1 MYRENEKVA
10 RKSNAG
16 KVSAEKQKYDVVKS
30 CGGAILGRH
39 FRGLRRGVLMSPCRS
54 FSSPPVVYLA
64 RDKCRCP
71 FFAAI
76 QLSL

>member
-16 KVSAEKQKYDVVKS
+16 KISAEKQKYDLVKS
-30 CGGAILGRH
+30 CGGAILCRH
-39 FRGLRRGVLMSPCRS
+39 FRGLPKGVHMSLCSS
-54 FSSPPVVYLA
+54 FSSPPVAYLA

-71 FFAAI
+71 FFAVI